1 MDSPLSSPR
10 SHTSPSTFAAP
21 GKSTLRTAL
30 GNDGYATLHRHR
42 RLTDTA
48 LGPLA
53 ELLWTTAQEAD
64 RLHAEMRYYARNTR
78 DHVRHVPAHADRADA
93 VPLGFLQ
100 HTSRATDVN
109 ATRYVQQMNQL
120 NLVIEA
126 YKLALLAA

>member
-10 SHTSPSTFAAP
+10 SHTSPSTFAGP
-21 GKSTLRTAL
+21 GESTLRTAL
-30 GNDGYATLHRHR
+30 GNDGYATLCRHR

-64 RLHAEMRYYARNTR
+64 RLHAEMRYYARNTC
-78 DHVRHVPAHADRADA
+78 DHVRHVPARADQADA

-100 HTSRATDVN
+100 HTSRAIDVN

>member
-1 MDSPLSSPR
+1 MDSPLNTPR
-10 SHTSPSTFAAP
+10 SHTSPSTFTGP
-21 GKSTLRTAL
+21 GETALRTAL
-30 GNDGYATLHRHR
+30 GNDGYATLRRHR

-64 RLHAEMRYYARNTR
+64 RLHAELRYYARNTC
-78 DHVRHVPAHADRADA
+78 DHLRHVPAHANQTEA

-100 HTSRATDVN
+100 HTSRAIDVN
-109 ATRYVQQMNQL
+109 ATRYVQQMNHL

>member
-10 SHTSPSTFAAP
+10 PHTSPSTYTVP
-21 GKSTLRTAL
+21 GETALRTAL
-30 GNDGYATLHRHR
+30 GNDGYATLRRHR

-64 RLHAEMRYYARNTR
+64 RLHTELRYYARNTR
-78 DHVRHVPAHADRADA
+78 DHLRHVPAHANQTDA

-100 HTSRATDVN
+100 HTSRAIDVN

-126 YKLALLAA
+126 YKLALLVA

>member
-10 SHTSPSTFAAP
+10 SHTSPSTFTGP
-21 GKSTLRTAL
+21 GETTLRTAL
-30 GNDGYATLHRHR
+30 GNDGYATLRRHR

-64 RLHAEMRYYARNTR
+64 RLHTELRYYARNTC
-78 DHVRHVPAHADRADA
+78 DHVRHVPAHANQTEA

-100 HTSRATDVN
+100 HTSRTIDVN
-109 ATRYVQQMNQL
+109 ATRYGQQMNQL